1 MNTKKIFPSA
11 LAFLVLVSAVPVF
24 AQAPDGF
31 GSITCDAPIT
41 DLESLLGWGSCMI
54 GRFIIPLL
62 FTVALVAFIWGV
74 LRYLMNAA
82 DSKERAEGRN
92 FMIWGIIAL
101 FVMLSVWG
109 LTSVLSNTFNLDNR
123 MPTYPRFN
131 Q

>member
-1 MNTKKIFPSA
+1 MTKKIFASA
-11 LAFLVLVSAVPVF
+11 LAFLILSSALPAL
-24 AQAPDGF
+24 AQTSDGF
-31 GSITCDAPIT
+31 TSITCDAPIT
-41 DLESLLGWGSCMI
+41 DLESLLGWGACMI

-62 FTVALVAFIWGV
+62 FAVALVAFIWGV

-82 DSKERAEGRN
+82 DSKERAQGRN
-92 FMIWGIIAL
+92 FMIWGIVAL

-109 LTSVLSNTFNLDNR
+109 LTRVLENTFNLDNR